1 MNQAWYE
8 RVPNPGLLADIVMV
22 AHALIILYVIALLV
36 ATFIGGPKQWR
47 WVRNPVL
54 RFLHLGIVLIVVVQS
69 LRGRYCPLTYWE
81 DDLREAAGQ
90 TTYDTSFI
98 DYWVSQLIYF
108 DLPSWVFMTG
118 YSVFGLLV
126 AISWWYWPPRIRARK
141 LRSRA

>member
-1 MNQAWYE
+1 MNPAWYE

-22 AHALIILYVIALLV
+22 THALIILYVIALLV
-36 ATFIGGPKQWR
+36 ATFIGGPRRWR

-54 RFLHLGIVLIVVVQS
+54 RFLHLGIVLVVVVQS

-81 DDLREAAGQ
+81 DDLRSAAGQ
-90 TTYDTSFI
+90 TTYDASFI

-118 YSVFGLLV
+118 YSLFGLLV
-126 AISWWYWPPRIRARK
+126 AISWWFWPPRLRARK
-141 LRSRA
+141 SPGKA